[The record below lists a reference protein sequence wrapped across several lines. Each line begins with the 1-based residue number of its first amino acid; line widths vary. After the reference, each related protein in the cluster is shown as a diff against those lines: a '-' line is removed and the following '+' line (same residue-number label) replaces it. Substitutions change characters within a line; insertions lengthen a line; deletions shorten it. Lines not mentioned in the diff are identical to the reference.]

1 MRNINKILDIMINI
15 IYIKYIYMSI
25 ERTIQN
31 EEMGK

>member
-1 MRNINKILDIMINI
+1 MRNINKILDIMNNI